1 MVKVVKVNN
10 ATVDVNNVPDYA
22 MSKRFWVIR
31 EVYDEYWFF
40 GAFNDVTKAFNSCK
54 ELSNGTLIENTEISE
69 ND

>member
-10 ATVDVNNVPDYA
+10 ATVEVNNVPDYA

>member
-10 ATVDVNNVPDYA
+10 ATVEVNNVPDYA
-22 MSKRFWVIR
+22 MAKRFWVIR

-40 GAFNDVTKAFNSCK
+40 GAFNDVTKAYNSCK